1 MEELLMSLYELLALN
16 RGSEG
21 KKKSNKIKPEEI
33 SVWEL
38 TDIWILVKHLTL
50 SHEILIEKLIQVSL
64 AADNGV
70 WVGCW
75 LKHKWKKC

>member
-1 MEELLMSLYELLALN
+1 MSLYKELALN
-16 RGSEG
+16 RGREG
-21 KKKSNKIKPEEI
+21 GKKSNNIKPEEI

-50 SHEILIEKLIQVSL
+50 SHEILIEELIQVSL

-70 WVGCW
+70 WVEYW
-75 LKHKWKKC
+75 LEHK